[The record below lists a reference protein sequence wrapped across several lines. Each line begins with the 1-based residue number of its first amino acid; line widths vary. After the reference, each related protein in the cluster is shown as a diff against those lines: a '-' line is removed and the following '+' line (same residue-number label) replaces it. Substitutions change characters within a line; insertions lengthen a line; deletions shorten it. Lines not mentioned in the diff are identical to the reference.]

1 MSTDE
6 RRQWQMDFILDQQA
20 QFTTDMHQLK
30 ELHAQAEKR
39 TDRLERVVKLMIRA
53 GRRER
58 REWRERYTALVDSQ
72 IQTEEIT
79 RRNSEAIAR
88 TNEAVE
94 RASESVARS
103 NEAIERTNESVTRSN
118 EATARNTESI
128 ARNSIAINQLAEIV
142 RQLAVKGNGNGA

>member
-1 MSTDE
+1 MSMDE

-20 QFTTDMHQLK
+20 QFTTDIQHLK
-30 ELHAQAEKR
+30 ELHVQAEKR

-88 TNEAVE
+88 
-94 RASESVARS
+94 
-103 NEAIERTNESVTRSN
+103 
-118 EATARNTESI
+118 
-128 ARNSIAINQLAEIV
+128 NSIAINQLTEIV
-142 RQLAVKGNGNGA
+142 RQLATRGNSNGAEAREQS